1 MGSKAFNKIAEGLS
15 EVLAIARGEAKPAS
29 LYIPA
34 EIDVKSI
41 RSKLDLSQDE
51 FAALF
56 GFTVNQIKDW
66 EQGRSRP
73 LGGVRAYLTIIDRDP
88 TSVLGLLRRLPLPA
102 ALGHRQASAG
112 HKGPR
117 ATGRGMG

>member
-1 MGSKAFNKIAEGLS
+1 MGKKAFDKIAEGLG
-15 EVLAIARGEAKPAS
+15 EVLAIARGEAKPGK
-29 LYIPA
+29 LHIPV

-41 RSKLDLSQDE
+41 RAKLALPQDD

-73 LGGVRAYLTIIDRDP
+73 LGGVRAYLMIIDRDP
-88 TSVLGLLRRLPLPA
+88 KSVLALLR
-102 ALGHRQASAG
+102 SAG
-112 HKGPR
+112 KK
-117 ATGRGMG
+117 AA